1 MNEHRDSTAIVIG
14 AGIGGLATAVR
25 LAHAGFRVTVL
36 EQHAEPGGRAGVW
49 RSEGFTFDT
58 GPSMVMMREY
68 WDEEAANKH
77 HNVIWDLPEP
87 AIYREFVLVLDRVIE
102 RLHKP

>member
-1 MNEHRDSTAIVIG
+1 M
-14 AGIGGLATAVR
+14 
-25 LAHAGFRVTVL
+25 
-36 EQHAEPGGRAGVW
+36 Q
-49 RSEGFTFDT
+49 TFDAT
-58 GPSMVMMREY
+58 TRQDLQRLHQMREY

-77 HNVIWDLPEP
+77 HNVIWDLPRP